1 MSEPQSTA
9 ALITLFGIL
18 LTVSVLATRV
28 LDRFGVPVSLLFL
41 LIGMVGGSEGLGGLE
56 FDDADLAFRF
66 GSVALVLILL
76 DGGLNTRW
84 SSLRTAAAPAGLMAT
99 VGVVA
104 TATVAACTARLFG
117 LPWTEATLIGAI
129 ISSTDAAAVF
139 GVLRGSGIRLD
150 ARLQATLEV
159 ESCAN
164 DPMAVI
170 LTLAATEAMKNG
182 QPIDTGVF
190 LEVPLQLAIGAI
202 VGLACGYLFR
212 LFINRIRLSATG
224 LYPVLIVAAAFAAF
238 GASTLMY
245 GSGFL
250 SVYVAAV
257 VLGNGH
263 LPFAEGLR
271 RVHDAIA
278 WLAQVL
284 MFLMLGLLV
293 FPSRLLPLAWIGI
306 GVGLVLALIA
316 RPLAAWLCLG
326 WFGWRWREVSLV
338 GWIGLRGAV
347 PIILATFPVMQGL
360 PGADRVFHVVFFV
373 VVVSAVV
380 PGASIAWVALRSR
393 MARRVQAPS
402 STLELQHAGRI
413 DHDLHAF
420 SIEPGAVVGGSSLR
434 DLRLPES
441 AAIVMIVRGDQ
452 PLPARG
458 SSVIEAHDLLYIV
471 CDDRHLGEVS
481 SLLAETRGAGGAKH
495 DQGLPAR

>member
-1 MSEPQSTA
+1 MSEPHSTA
-9 ALITLFGIL
+9 VLIALFGVL

-28 LDRFGVPVSLLFL
+28 LDRIGLPVSLLFL
-41 LIGMVGGSEGLGGLE
+41 VIGMVGGSEGLGGLE
-56 FDDADLAFRF
+56 FDDADTAFRF
-66 GSVALVLILL
+66 GTVALVMILL

-84 SSLRTAAAPAGLMAT
+84 SSIRTAAAPAGLLAT
-99 VGVVA
+99 VGVAA
-104 TATVAACTARLFG
+104 TATVAALSARLFG
-117 LPWTEATLIGAI
+117 LPWTEATLVGAI
-129 ISSTDAAAVF
+129 VSSTDAAAVF
-139 GVLRGSGIRLD
+139 GVLRGSGIRLEN
-150 ARLQATLEV
+150 RLQATLEV

-170 LTLAATEAMKNG
+170 LTLAATEAMSRG
-182 QPIDTGVF
+182 QPIDGSIFV
-190 LEVPLQLAIGAI
+190 EVPMQLGVGAV
-202 VGLACGYLFR
+202 VGLGCGHLFR
-212 LFINRIRLSATG
+212 MLINWIRLSATG
-224 LYPVLIVAAAFAAF
+224 LYPVFIVAAAFAAF

-250 SVYVAAV
+250 SVYLAAV

-263 LPFAEGLR
+263 LPFSEGLR

-306 GVGLVLALIA
+306 GIGLVLALVA
-316 RPLAAWLCLG
+316 RPLAAFLCLS
-326 WFGWRWREVSLV
+326 WFGWKWREVGLV

-380 PGASIAWVALRSR
+380 PGASITWVALRSR
-393 MARRVQAPS
+393 MGRRVSPTT
-402 STLELQHAGRI
+402 STLELQHAERI
-413 DHDLHAF
+413 DHDLHQFTIDAAA
-420 SIEPGAVVGGSSLR
+420 PAAGRTLR
-434 DLRLPES
+434 ELALPES
-441 AAIVMIVRGDQ
+441 AAVVMIVRGDE

-458 SSVIEAHDLLYIV
+458 SSQLQDGDLLYVV
-471 CDDRHLGEVS
+471 CDGRE
-481 SLLAETRGAGGAKH
+481 
-495 DQGLPAR
+495 LPAVSRLLLPADEVAQA